1 MSLDLAKRVRR
12 LGRNVVNVC
21 LYLNYFPLKAV
32 DMKRITVLSI
42 WFKYKSC
49 SNFRHKRDNV
59 PLNVI
64 VKDESSM
71 YLTCFSAFVQC
82 TLHEINIF

>member
-1 MSLDLAKRVRR
+1 
-12 LGRNVVNVC
+12 
-21 LYLNYFPLKAV
+21 
-32 DMKRITVLSI
+32 MKRITVLSI

-49 SNFRHKRDNV
+49 SNFRHTRGNV